1 MAIPAVML
9 IRSVSKPIMTIR
21 IAALLDILA
30 LLRLTFPSIC
40 SLQERLLI
48 YFVHPDINI
57 KCHRLKHVSKSIC
70 LMPLAENWERNAKEG
85 IIRRITGNFRRER
98 PLKERIERATKE
110 IKILNTQL
118 NNALSRIK
126 QRDKAIFS
134 RVISAVQ
141 ENDKEHASIYANE
154 LSELRRL
161 GKFVSQAQ
169 LALEL
174 ILLRLETVLELGELT
189 AKSLAPS
196 VSVLKSIQGQVVDM
210 LPEAKKN
217 VEDLFTILMAS

>member
-1 MAIPAVML
+1 
-9 IRSVSKPIMTIR
+9 
-21 IAALLDILA
+21 
-30 LLRLTFPSIC
+30 
-40 SLQERLLI
+40 
-48 YFVHPDINI
+48 
-57 KCHRLKHVSKSIC
+57 
-70 LMPLAENWERNAKEG
+70 MPLAENWERKAGEG

-98 PLKERIERATKE
+98 PLKERLEHATRE
-110 IKILNTQL
+110 IKILNSQL
-118 NNALSRIK
+118 SNALLRIK

-134 RVISAVQ
+134 RVISAIQ

-174 ILLRLETVLELGELT
+174 ISLRLETVLELGELT

-196 VSVLKSIQGQVVDM
+196 ISVLKSIQGQVVDV

-217 VEDLFTILMAS
+217 VEDLFTILNGVLTELSMETGVNVNLEVADGEAKKILEEAEVVAENRMKETFPEVPSELQLRNSEEILE

>member
-1 MAIPAVML
+1 
-9 IRSVSKPIMTIR
+9 
-21 IAALLDILA
+21 
-30 LLRLTFPSIC
+30 
-40 SLQERLLI
+40 
-48 YFVHPDINI
+48 
-57 KCHRLKHVSKSIC
+57 
-70 LMPLAENWERNAKEG
+70 MPLAENWERKAGEG

-98 PLKERIERATKE
+98 PLKERLEHATRE
-110 IKILNTQL
+110 IKILNSQL
-118 NNALSRIK
+118 SNALLRIK

-134 RVISAVQ
+134 RVISAIQ

-196 VSVLKSIQGQVVDM
+196 ISVLKSIQGQVVDV

-217 VEDLFTILMAS
+217 VEDLFTILNGVLTELSMETGVNVNLEVADGEAKKILEEAEVVAENRMKETFPEVPSELQLRNSEEILE

>member
-1 MAIPAVML
+1 
-9 IRSVSKPIMTIR
+9 
-21 IAALLDILA
+21 
-30 LLRLTFPSIC
+30 
-40 SLQERLLI
+40 
-48 YFVHPDINI
+48 
-57 KCHRLKHVSKSIC
+57 
-70 LMPLAENWERNAKEG
+70 MPLAENWERKAGEG

-98 PLKERIERATKE
+98 PLKERLEHATRE
-110 IKILNTQL
+110 IKILNSQL
-118 NNALSRIK
+118 SNALLRIK

-134 RVISAVQ
+134 RVISAIQ

-196 VSVLKSIQGQVVDM
+196 ISVLKSIQGQVVDV

-217 VEDLFTILMAS
+217 VEDLFTILNGVLTELSMETGVNVNLEVADGEAKKILEEAEVVAESRMKETFPEVPSELRLGNSEEILE